1 MTALAVEFV
10 YQICLRNCETLMLPY
25 HPFGATHT
33 SSDVMY
39 SPVEP
44 DPFARSSRL
53 DCDVLPLPT
62 W

>member
-10 YQICLRNCETLMLPY
+10 YQICLRNCETLMLLC
-25 HPFGATHT
+25 HPFGAAYT
-33 SSDVMY
+33 SLDVMY

-44 DPFARSSRL
+44 DTFGRSSRL
-53 DCDVLPLPT
+53 ECDVLPVPT